1 MDIGVMLFPTDVS
14 IQPVEL
20 ARAVEERG
28 LHSLYF
34 PEHTHI
40 PVSRRTPYPA
50 GGELP
55 EEYKRTHDPFL
66 ALTAAA
72 AVTERIQLGT
82 GICLVAQR
90 DPIVTAKAVASLDV
104 LSGGRFV
111 FGIGVGWN
119 EDEMSHH
126 GVDPAR
132 RRAVAREH
140 VLAMKALW
148 TQDVASFS
156 GEHVQLEPSWSWPKP
171 VQRPHP
177 PILLGGAGGP
187 VTFRHVVEYCDGF
200 MPIGGRGVVAQRI
213 AELGRVATEAGRDPA
228 SLIIKVFGV
237 RPKPDTLKDYEA
249 AGVGEV
255 IIGLPSASADEVL
268 PLLDRC
274 ASLVAA

>member
-90 DPIVTAKAVASLDV
+90 DPS
-104 LSGGRFV
+104 
-111 FGIGVGWN
+111 
-119 EDEMSHH
+119 
-126 GVDPAR
+126 
-132 RRAVAREH
+132 
-140 VLAMKALW
+140 
-148 TQDVASFS
+148 
-156 GEHVQLEPSWSWPKP
+156 
-171 VQRPHP
+171 
-177 PILLGGAGGP
+177 
-187 VTFRHVVEYCDGF
+187 
-200 MPIGGRGVVAQRI
+200 
-213 AELGRVATEAGRDPA
+213 
-228 SLIIKVFGV
+228 
-237 RPKPDTLKDYEA
+237 
-249 AGVGEV
+249 
-255 IIGLPSASADEVL
+255 
-268 PLLDRC
+268 
-274 ASLVAA
+274 